1 LSLCWSRAVLSWSF
15 SLLALS
21 VCGCATPQEVTQTAV
36 PPPQLALDEI
46 PLQITQRCPG
56 DPACPDEGDGRLY
69 AGFAKRDVTP
79 QIEPFTDTNG
89 NGVYDDGEPYEDKNK
104 NGTFDAY
111 WIAGYDSGRLATGVN
126 DPVWARALALRQ
138 NQTTVVVVAVDTLG
152 LFRDEFDYVNKLID
166 KRLGIDLLLLH
177 GTHVHETADL
187 TGGWGPDDFTNGV
200 NNAYRQKVHQAIADA
215 ATEAVANLR
224 PARMTLGSIKV
235 QDPDGNMK
243 RYVFDS
249 RDPVVI
255 NNVLHTMQFLD
266 VSTTPPQPI
275 TTLVNWS
282 NHPEAAGSK
291 NKLISSDFVHYLR
304 QELEQKGAGPVV
316 YVSGS
321 IGGLLGPGHAAPL
334 DETGTPVTEE
344 GLKKAQ
350 ALGHEVAR
358 FALTAMADP
367 GNLSVEGKAA
377 RLSFRSTEFKTHIEN
392 QKYHLAAMLGVFK
405 RKFCCFD
412 DTRPLSEENIPSV
425 ETLVAYLRIGPAS
438 IITNPGELTSEL
450 FLGGYDGSLAG
461 TYPLFD
467 PRKANAPDLSLAPL
481 PPYLID
487 RMHGVRE
494 HRMTWGLTGDFLG
507 YILPRYHF
515 VLSEKRPYIDQA
527 KGDHYEE
534 TNSIGPRAE
543 AEIVGT
549 MRQLVESARE

>member
-1 LSLCWSRAVLSWSF
+1 MSLCWSRAVLSCSF
-15 SLLALS
+15 SLLVLS

-321 IGGLLGPGHAAPL
+321 IGG
-334 DETGTPVTEE
+334 
-344 GLKKAQ
+344 
-350 ALGHEVAR
+350 
-358 FALTAMADP
+358 
-367 GNLSVEGKAA
+367 
-377 RLSFRSTEFKTHIEN
+377 
-392 QKYHLAAMLGVFK
+392 
-405 RKFCCFD
+405 
-412 DTRPLSEENIPSV
+412 
-425 ETLVAYLRIGPAS
+425 
-438 IITNPGELTSEL
+438 
-450 FLGGYDGSLAG
+450 
-461 TYPLFD
+461 
-467 PRKANAPDLSLAPL
+467 
-481 PPYLID
+481 
-487 RMHGVRE
+487 
-494 HRMTWGLTGDFLG
+494 
-507 YILPRYHF
+507 
-515 VLSEKRPYIDQA
+515 
-527 KGDHYEE
+527 
-534 TNSIGPRAE
+534 
-543 AEIVGT
+543 
-549 MRQLVESARE
+549 

>member
-1 LSLCWSRAVLSWSF
+1 LSLCWSRAVLSCSF
-15 SLLALS
+15 SLLVLS

-266 VSTTPPQPI
+266 VSTTPQQPI

-321 IGGLLGPGHAAPL
+321 MGGLLGPGHAAPL

-377 RLSFRSTEFKTHIEN
+377 RPK
-392 QKYHLAAMLGVFK
+392 
-405 RKFCCFD
+405 C
-412 DTRPLSEENIPSV
+412 
-425 ETLVAYLRIGPAS
+425 
-438 IITNPGELTSEL
+438 
-450 FLGGYDGSLAG
+450 
-461 TYPLFD
+461 
-467 PRKANAPDLSLAPL
+467 
-481 PPYLID
+481 
-487 RMHGVRE
+487 
-494 HRMTWGLTGDFLG
+494 
-507 YILPRYHF
+507 
-515 VLSEKRPYIDQA
+515 
-527 KGDHYEE
+527 
-534 TNSIGPRAE
+534 
-543 AEIVGT
+543 
-549 MRQLVESARE
+549 